1 MFRVPML
8 ATLALLATSCA
19 TLDYVGETADPTS
32 QVDLFFDEADV
43 PRRYR
48 VMGQMLASGDQFIS
62 AGRISERILA
72 QAREKGADGVIILG
86 IARVP
91 LHKEQ
96 VYRETETESKDE
108 NEKKTVKTGGVQDI
122 TILGTEIKA
131 LFIKYRN

>member
-62 AGRISERILA
+62 AGASASASSRRRGRRGPTA
-72 QAREKGADGVIILG
+72 
-86 IARVP
+86 
-91 LHKEQ
+91 
-96 VYRETETESKDE
+96 
-108 NEKKTVKTGGVQDI
+108 
-122 TILGTEIKA
+122 
-131 LFIKYRN
+131 